1 MDAALE
7 RLVRERAGGRCEYC
21 GLPESAC
28 WFPFEIDHII
38 AIKHRGRTVTD
49 NLALSCYYCNN
60 AKGPCLASIDPD
72 TGKIARLF
80 HPRRDRWG
88 RHFRWDGAVL
98 VGRTSMGRTTIAL
111 LEINGPEAIA
121 LREELI
127 EEGLYPLD

>member
-28 WFPFEIDHII
+28 WFPFEIDHIF
-38 AIKHRGRTVTD
+38 AVKHGGPTVAE
-49 NLALSCYYCNN
+49 NFALSCYYSNN

-72 TGKIARLF
+72 TGKIVRFF
-80 HPRRDRWG
+80 HPRRDRWS

-111 LEINGPEAIA
+111 LEINHFEAVA
-121 LREELI
+121 LREGLI

>member
-7 RLVRERAGGRCEYC
+7 RMVRERAEGRCEYC

-38 AIKHRGRTVTD
+38 AIKHRGLSVAE

-60 AKGPCLASIDPD
+60 AKGPCIASVDPETD
-72 TGKIARLF
+72 KIVRLF
-80 HPRRDRWG
+80 HPRRDRWK
-88 RHFRWDGAVL
+88 RHFHWEGAVL

-111 LEINGPEAIA
+111 LEINDPGAVV
-121 LREELI
+121 LREGLF
-127 EEGLYPLD
+127 EEGLYPPD